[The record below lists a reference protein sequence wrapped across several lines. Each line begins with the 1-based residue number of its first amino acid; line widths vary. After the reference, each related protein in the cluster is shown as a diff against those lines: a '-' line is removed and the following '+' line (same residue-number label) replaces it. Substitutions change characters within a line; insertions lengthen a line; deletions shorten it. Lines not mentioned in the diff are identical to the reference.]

1 MTDEIPAP
9 LFDDDPGFHQA
20 LHCLLGEKTVAEA
33 ALQAHWIATPVGP
46 LLAVADATHLRLL
59 EFFDRGIL
67 PAELHKLQASAGS
80 GIALGCPAPIH
91 ALTAELQAYFQGR
104 SASFT
109 TPLAPV
115 GTRFEQRAW
124 KALLDVPAGETRS
137 YGEQA
142 RALGQPT
149 ATRAVA
155 RANGANPI
163 ALVIPCHRIIGA
175 DGSLTGYGGGL
186 WRKRWLID
194 HERRAFGHVLI

>member
-1 MTDEIPAP
+1 VTDDIPAP
-9 LFDDDPGFHQA
+9 LFDDDAGFRKA
-20 LHCLLGEKTVAEA
+20 LTCLIGGEPAAEA
-33 ALQAHWIATPVGP
+33 ELQAHWIATPVGP
-46 LLAVADATHLRLL
+46 LLAIADATRLRLL

-67 PAELHKLQASAGS
+67 PAELIKLRTKTGSAISLGS
-80 GIALGCPAPIH
+80 PPPTDL
-91 ALTAELQAYFQGR
+91 LSTELHAYFLGR

-115 GTRFEQRAW
+115 GTLFEQRAW
-124 KALLDVPAGETRS
+124 KALLDVPAAETRS

-142 RALGQPT
+142 RALDQPT

-186 WRKRWLID
+186 WRKRWLLD